1 MRTTQL
7 GRGARTT
14 GLALAALA
22 LLMSVF
28 VTVAG
33 PAQAAE
39 TGRVRG
45 EVLGVGGAAV
55 DVTWAT
61 TDGVRS
67 GTARATGGVYSLSL
81 APGTYRLTFRDRR
94 PSYDVAKLAPT
105 TVEVG
110 VTAASTTQRT
120 VRLTPGAAI
129 GGTVRAGGRVAPKA
143 RVVAARTDQQ
153 VFETTADSRGRFA
166 LGGLP
171 AGSYSVFTY
180 DRAGRFTADSLWL
193 PRLRAGRYTAVDLA
207 LRTRAGT
214 LQVDV
219 YAGGAPAVGTG
230 YVTAVSLRT
239 GQYWVARMVRG
250 SVTFAGVAPGRYRL
264 LVPGA
269 GDWLG
274 TTATPPQAVRSG
286 RAAFATVR
294 LTQQGAG
301 VTGRLVDAH
310 RSGVALADGEV
321 RLLDGTGAVLATA
334 TTAADGTFR
343 LGGQLT
349 TRTDLRVVVGPGPYS
364 PYLGQGTSYCKY
376 DALTVAPVA
385 VRTGAVTALGDLALP
400 HLPDDQ
406 QDGAQ
411 CRAPATSP
419 VAPASDPASRPDQ
432 EQPR

>member
-1 MRTTQL
+1 M
-7 GRGARTT
+7 
-14 GLALAALA
+14 
-22 LLMSVF
+22 
-28 VTVAG
+28 
-33 PAQAAE
+33 
-39 TGRVRG
+39 
-45 EVLGVGGAAV
+45 
-55 DVTWAT
+55 
-61 TDGVRS
+61 
-67 GTARATGGVYSLSL
+67 
-81 APGTYRLTFRDRR
+81 
-94 PSYDVAKLAPT
+94 AKLAPT

-129 GGTVRAGGRVAPKA
+129 GGTVRAGRAGGPEGPRGRRPHRPAGLRDDRRQPRPVRA
-143 RVVAARTDQQ
+143 RRAARGQL
-153 VFETTADSRGRFA
+153 
-166 LGGLP
+166 LGLHLRP
-171 AGSYSVFTY
+171 RRSLH
-180 DRAGRFTADSLWL
+180 RRQLWL

-321 RLLDGTGAVLATA
+321 RPARRHRRGARHR
-334 TTAADGTFR
+334 DHRRRRHFR

-349 TRTDLRVVVGPGPYS
+349 TRTDLRVVVGPARTRRTWARARATASTTRS
-364 PYLGQGTSYCKY
+364 PSPRSPC
-376 DALTVAPVA
+376 
-385 VRTGAVTALGDLALP
+385 
-400 HLPDDQ
+400 
-406 QDGAQ
+406 
-411 CRAPATSP
+411 APA
-419 VAPASDPASRPDQ
+419 R
-432 EQPR
+432 